1 MRFASLFLLIALARP
16 TLAQAHVTKEPV
28 ANDGTVLQ
36 LDLPLSL
43 HMRNTRG
50 TDRAGLCVW
59 TSLNHSAY
67 WQNIQ
72 GLQGIQKYMT
82 HLRGGGW
89 PSRVDDLVP
98 KVCASLNAPTPSV
111 LNIQNKDLEILK
123 LATRLGRMPGVT
135 YSFSPT
141 GHYGGRRIAHM
152 VTLVGAGIGKG
163 PDGKGWWCVLDNNY
177 PDSYE
182 WMSENQFLRT
192 YTGGG
197 QGWCVIFGTPAG
209 PPPVPF
215 H

>member
-1 MRFASLFLLIALARP
+1 
-16 TLAQAHVTKEPV
+16 
-28 ANDGTVLQ
+28 
-36 LDLPLSL
+36 
-43 HMRNTRG
+43 
-50 TDRAGLCVW
+50 
-59 TSLNHSAY
+59 
-67 WQNIQ
+67 
-72 GLQGIQKYMT
+72 
-82 HLRGGGW
+82 
-89 PSRVDDLVP
+89 
-98 KVCASLNAPTPSV
+98 
-111 LNIQNKDLEILK
+111 
-123 LATRLGRMPGVT
+123 
-135 YSFSPT
+135 
-141 GHYGGRRIAHM
+141 M